1 MSDISQVES
10 SGENIAAKSQSPR
23 LTWDSGT
30 AYDFFMSLE
39 VLHHPDEYGLR
50 ASWAAGVRSR
60 LPSAERKM
68 LEEIQD
74 FLWLPMHWIHNLPA
88 PKDAATV
95 IWAMRQIPAGERPV
109 QLVNLHETDDAV
121 CETFRKVVERRTWD
135 KNDLDSIKSILDKH
149 NKTHLAKNLP
159 ALLDWWSR
167 PDELGELYLS
177 ALESYYKGFF
187 AEEEKRI
194 APILRSE
201 LERAQELAQ
210 RLDLPDLLVEL
221 SQGVHFEQSLEVDE
235 LVLVPGYWNTP
246 LIVFPMIGPKSML
259 FMFGARPGDMAL
271 VPGEPVPDTLL
282 RVLKAIADPTRLRIL
297 NYLSQDKLTPAELA
311 RRLRLR
317 APTVTHHLSALR
329 LAGLVHVTLESGSEK
344 CYAARLEAIQS
355 IFTTLE
361 NYLVTGSDEDQEVE

>member
-1 MSDISQVES
+1 MTNARLNQGSSEVET
-10 SGENIAAKSQSPR
+10 GKSKLPR
-23 LTWDSGT
+23 LVWDIGT
-30 AYDFFMSLE
+30 AYDFFLSLE
-39 VLHHPDEYGLR
+39 VLHHPEEYGLR

-60 LPSAERKM
+60 LPPAERKM

-88 PKDAATV
+88 PKDAASV
-95 IWAMRQIPAGERPV
+95 IWALRQVPAGERPV
-109 QLVNLHETDDAV
+109 ILTNPHETDKKIY
-121 CETFRKVVERRTWD
+121 ETMCGVVEQRSWD
-135 KNDLDSIKSILDKH
+135 KHDLDVFRSALNEHKKG
-149 NKTHLAKNLP
+149 HLAKNLP
-159 ALLDWWSR
+159 SLLDWWTR
-167 PDELGELYLS
+167 PEEMGELYLS
-177 ALESYYKGFF
+177 ALESYYKSFF

-194 APILRSE
+194 MPVLRQG

-210 RLDLPDLLVEL
+210 QMALPDLLAEL
-221 SQGVHFEQSLEVDE
+221 SQGVHFEKPLEIDE

-259 FMFGARPGDMAL
+259 FVFGVRPPEMSL

-297 NYLSQDKLTPAELA
+297 HYLSQGKLTPAQLS
-311 RRLRLR
+311 RKLRLR

-329 LAGLVHVTLESGSEK
+329 LAGLVHVSLESSGER

-355 IFTTLE
+355 MCATLE
-361 NYLVTGSDEDQEVE
+361 SYLSSGLDKGEGE

>member
-1 MSDISQVES
+1 MSNAGQVEPQS
-10 SGENIAAKSQSPR
+10 ELIAARSQSPR
-23 LTWDSGT
+23 LTWDVGT

-68 LEEIQD
+68 LEDIQD

-88 PKDAATV
+88 PKDAASV
-95 IWAMRQIPAGERPV
+95 IWAMRQIPAVERPV
-109 QLVNLHETDDAV
+109 RLVNPYETDKQIY
-121 CETFRKVVERRTWD
+121 ETMSGVVERRTWD
-135 KNDLDSIKSILDKH
+135 KQDLELFRSVLEGHKKA
-149 NKTHLAKNLP
+149 HLAKDLP
-159 ALLDWWSR
+159 TYWDWWTR
-167 PDELGELYLS
+167 PEELGELYLS
-177 ALESYYKGFF
+177 ALEAYYKSFF

-194 APILRSE
+194 APVLKDE

-210 RLDLPDLLVEL
+210 RLNLSDLLVEL
-221 SQGVHFEQSLEVDE
+221 SQGVHFEQSLNVDE

-329 LAGLVHVTLESGSEK
+329 LAGLVHVTLENSGEK
-344 CYAARLEAIQS
+344 CYSARLEAIQS
-355 IFTTLE
+355 TCTTLE
-361 NYLVTGSDEDQEVE
+361 KYLLTGSDED